1 MAILGECPQCHK
13 KQSVRNKVC
22 ACGKDLDKAKRAQ
35 KIRYWIDYIVP
46 GTGKAKR
53 EPVAGVDDPK
63 AYSVEEAR
71 AAEGKRKAQKVE
83 APRVLQRAPE
93 ERMTF
98 KKLAEWYLGQEKVK
112 ALRYFPTLKINL
124 ASFNQEIGDTIV
136 GQIKS
141 GALENYQAKRKRE
154 GYSDAY
160 VDRQIEAAR
169 AMINKAF
176 DNDMVTG
183 ETVKVFRRVKKM
195 LKRNSNA
202 RDRILAPE
210 EFKGLMDKLPR
221 HTKAILATGFYTGM
235 RRGEVLSLTWD
246 KVDMEKRMIRL
257 EAEDTKDKEP
267 RVIPILPELY
277 EVLKATPRAIHVKCP
292 KCGKMQPVQNKKCDC
307 GEEIHPHVFLYRG
320 KPVEAIKTGLI
331 KACKDAGITYGRFVK
346 DGFVFHDLRHSF
358 NTYMRKA
365 GVAQSVI
372 MKITG
377 HSTDEMFRRYNSID
391 AADAHQAID
400 QYGAFLRN
408 LDQTLDQEGKTE

>member
-1 MAILGECPQCHK
+1 MAILAECPQCHK
-13 KQSVRNKVC
+13 KQSVRNKAC
-22 ACGKDLDKAKRAQ
+22 ACGKDLDKAKHANRKLQ
-35 KIRYWIDYIVP
+35 YEGKTYTCGTVRYWIDFIVP

-53 EPVAGVDDPK
+53 EPVAGADDPK
-63 AYSVEEAR
+63 AYSIEEAR

-93 ERMTF
+93 EKMTF
-98 KKLAEWYLGQEKVK
+98 KKLAEWYLGQEKVM

-124 ASFNQEIGDTIV
+124 ASFNQELGDTIV

-141 GALENYQAKRKRE
+141 GVLENYQAKRKRE

-202 RDRILAPE
+202 RDRILTPE
-210 EFKGLMDKLPR
+210 EFKGLMEKLPR

-235 RRGEVLSLTWD
+235 RRGEILSLTWD

-277 EVLKATPRAIHVKCP
+277 EILKATPRALHD
-292 KCGKMQPVQNKKCDC
+292 N
-307 GEEIHPHVFLYRG
+307 HVFLYRG
-320 KPVEAIKTGLI
+320 KPVDAIKTGLI
-331 KACKDAGITYGRFVK
+331 KACKDAEITYGRFVK
-346 DGFVFHDLRHSF
+346 DGFIFHDLRHSF

-391 AADAHQAID
+391 ADDAHQAID
-400 QYGAFLRN
+400 QYGSFLRN